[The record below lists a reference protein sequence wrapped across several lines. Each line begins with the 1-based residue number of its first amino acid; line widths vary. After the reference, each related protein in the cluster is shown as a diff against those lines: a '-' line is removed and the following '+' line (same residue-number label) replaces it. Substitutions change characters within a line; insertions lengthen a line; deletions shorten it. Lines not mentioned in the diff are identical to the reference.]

1 MIRTIAGWTLLLLL
15 LPPLAA
21 GAQTTTAPPSQGSA
35 APLASGAPGSTPAE
49 LRLEQ
54 RLLSLD
60 LVSYKETRQREG
72 LARQRVTEVLGR
84 LDQAL
89 AADAVSL
96 GTLESLEDE
105 LAIAR
110 AAAHAAEDKL
120 TGQLE
125 RLGERLRRIA
135 LMNGDN
141 APARP
146 DALTG
151 RWRVTIQPQGLTATF
166 DLRLEGTL
174 VTGSYQVNGSTAGSF
189 RGNLANGTLH
199 MQRLDAQGGFDSTWD
214 GAVSNGRI
222 TGIWTANELVTGQP
236 NRGQWNAVRESGQ

>member
-1 MIRTIAGWTLLLLL
+1 MIRTIAGWTLLFLLL
-15 LPPLAA
+15 LPLAA
-21 GAQTTTAPPSQGSA
+21 GAQATA
-35 APLASGAPGSTPAE
+35 APTAQGAGAAAAPSSTPAE

-54 RLLSLD
+54 RMLSLD
-60 LVSYKETRQREG
+60 LVAYKETRQREG

-96 GTLESLEDE
+96 GAIESLQDE
-105 LAIAR
+105 LATAR

-120 TGQLE
+120 NGQLE

-135 LMNGDN
+135 LMSSGDGT
-141 APARP
+141 PARA

-151 RWRVTIQPQGLTATF
+151 RWRVTILPQNLTATF
-166 DLRLEGTL
+166 DLRLDGTL

-189 RGNLANGTLH
+189 RGNLASGNLR
-199 MQRLDAQGGFDSTWD
+199 MQRLDARGGFDSTWE
-214 GAVSNGRI
+214 GVVANGTI
-222 TGIWTANELVTGQP
+222 TGIWTGNELVTGQP
-236 NRGQWNAVRESGQ
+236 NRGQWTAVRESGQ